1 MNEYSI
7 EAAYSVCHQK
17 GRIYAASNI
26 ESQKDDIEY
35 AIAEYVN
42 GMNPELYKTLSN
54 GRKDFLLDHKNFA
67 NDIQDAV
74 DELEKMMK

>member
-1 MNEYSI
+1 
-7 EAAYSVCHQK
+7 
-17 GRIYAASNI
+17 
-26 ESQKDDIEY
+26 
-35 AIAEYVN
+35 
-42 GMNPELYKTLSN
+42 MNPELYKTLSN

>member
-7 EAAYSVCHQK
+7 EAAYSFFHQK

-74 DELEKMMK
+74 DEKEKMMK

>member
-7 EAAYSVCHQK
+7 EAAYSFFHQK
-17 GRIYAASNI
+17 GRIYAVSNI

>member
-7 EAAYSVCHQK
+7 EAAYSFFHQK
-17 GRIYAASNI
+17 GRIYATSNI

>member
-1 MNEYSI
+1 MNEYII
-7 EAAYSVCHQK
+7 EAAYSIFHQN
-17 GRIYAASNI
+17 GRIYAVSNI